1 MNYKINKYIM
11 EEDFLSYAKDEDL
24 SKICINCY
32 DGINTITFSS
42 NVKDAFNN
50 LNYSTLKDYPH
61 GNLLKKSIIDYWN
74 NNICLKVNNII
85 LTEGSING
93 IYLSNKLFLQP
104 NDNVLG
110 CTPQF
115 PEYAMDVKMHGGN
128 FNYYTLKEENNHIF
142 DEDEFIKLIDNK
154 YKLIYLDNPN
164 NPTGQI
170 ISLKQIEKIVKI
182 AKEYKIVIIVDEAY
196 GDYMSPENSSI
207 NLINNYDNIIILKTF
222 SKFFSLAGIRA
233 GYMVVPNN
241 FYNPLNKITNP
252 YCINEIGRQMASI
265 ALNDNNFI
273 NETLFINKKI
283 KSYFFKSLKNL
294 IISHT
299 DKTVA
304 IFLLHH
310 KNPNINLQKEFSK
323 FNIVVVSGCSYM
335 GLDKNYVRL
344 RVPKEKNLEKV
355 LQAFEYIDEL

>member
-1 MNYKINKYIM
+1 MNYKINEYIIK
-11 EEDFLSYAKDEDL
+11 ENFLSYAKEEDL
-24 SKICINCY
+24 SKIFINCY

-50 LNYSTLKDYPH
+50 LNYSTLKNYPH
-61 GNLLKKSIIDYWN
+61 GNLLKKSIIDYWS
-74 NNICLKVNNII
+74 NNIDLKLNNII

-110 CTPQF
+110 CAPQF

-182 AKEYKIVIIVDEAY
+182 AKEYEIAIIIDEAY
-196 GDYMSPENSSI
+196 GDYMSTENSSI
-207 NLINNYDNIIILKTF
+207 NLISKYDNIIILKTF

-233 GYMVVPNN
+233 GYMIVPNN
-241 FYNPLNKITNP
+241 LYNTINKITNP

-273 NETLFINKKI
+273 KETLFINKKI
-283 KSYFFKSLKNL
+283 KSSFFKSWKNL

-299 DKTVA
+299 DKTVS

-310 KNPNINLQKEFSK
+310 KNTNINLQKEFSK
-323 FNIVVVSGCSYM
+323 FNIGVVSGCNYI
-335 GLDKNYVRL
+335 GLGKNYARL
-344 RVPKEKNLEKV
+344 RIPKEEDLEKV
-355 LQAFEYIDEL
+355 LQAFKYIDRL